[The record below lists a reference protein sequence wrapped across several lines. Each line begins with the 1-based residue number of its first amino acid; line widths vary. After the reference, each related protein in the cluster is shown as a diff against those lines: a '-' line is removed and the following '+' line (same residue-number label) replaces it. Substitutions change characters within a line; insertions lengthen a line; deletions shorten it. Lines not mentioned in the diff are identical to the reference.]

1 VPEQRQGVRE
11 LQEALR
17 SLEKRA
23 KTAQRADG
31 HPYSRR
37 EAAKQA
43 NAAPFHAGGLDA
55 RRVGEWLADNGRV
68 PRDPDKVWALVQ
80 VWAKWSGDR
89 SQQQTYWNALVE
101 AAQPTSRRRLTL
113 DDHVE
118 APNGEKVLSGSP
130 WVSPPWM
137 APPSR
142 SDLVERPELVEELL
156 MALSGAK
163 SADPM
168 AVVAVCGAGGFGK
181 TTLVKQVCQRPEI
194 AEAFPGGLLWTEL
207 GQDRQGADLA
217 LLLNDLVEQLTRS
230 RPSLSD
236 PQQAGFRLGQVLETQ
251 PGPVPLIIDDVWREE
266 QLQPFLMGGRS
277 CQRLVTTRH
286 RLGPLADPITV
297 PVDQM
302 PVGQATSLLTRG
314 VDGIPAAAVDDL
326 LKLTGRW
333 PLLRY
338 WIRPTA
344 TSHAGSGATR
354 TLLTPLQRSPPG
366 CARPDPEAWTAPD

>member
-1 VPEQRQGVRE
+1 MRGLLRRRHRRRRQRPGSCVRVVSSDGGSWLSPWVVFRLVPGPTIQGGSRPCDGLRRRRAFSRYAARPQQRPHCPQRAPGGVAVLPGRGAAVVPEQRQGVRE

-207 GQDRQGADLA
+207 GQDRQGA
-217 LLLNDLVEQLTRS
+217 
-230 RPSLSD
+230 
-236 PQQAGFRLGQVLETQ
+236 
-251 PGPVPLIIDDVWREE
+251 
-266 QLQPFLMGGRS
+266 
-277 CQRLVTTRH
+277 
-286 RLGPLADPITV
+286 
-297 PVDQM
+297 
-302 PVGQATSLLTRG
+302 
-314 VDGIPAAAVDDL
+314 
-326 LKLTGRW
+326 
-333 PLLRY
+333 Y
-338 WIRPTA
+338 
-344 TSHAGSGATR
+344 
-354 TLLTPLQRSPPG
+354 
-366 CARPDPEAWTAPD
+366 